1 MLFLFCVS
9 IVALLFFGMLYA
21 IAPNHSRDYSDFKGR
36 MYAHRGLHQP
46 GVPENSMA
54 AFKLAVEGGYG
65 VELDVQFTKDHHI
78 VVFHDANLKRMCGV
92 NKRVR
97 DCTYEELQGYRLQD
111 TDQTIPLF
119 TDVLEVL
126 GETTLICEIKNHNG
140 NRNNRLC
147 RETYE
152 ALCRY
157 KGKYCIESFSPF
169 LVGWFRNNHPE
180 VIRGQLSCAMKD
192 EGGLGYVARLAL
204 SQLFINC
211 ISRPDF
217 IAYRH
222 QDYRQPGFYICSK
235 LYHPLLVAW
244 TARGNEEQNEAWKR
258 FDAVIFELYANPH
271 PVE

>member
-1 MLFLFCVS
+1 MFPLTLFAV
-9 IVALLFFGMLYA
+9 IIILFFAMLYA
-21 IAPNHSRDYSDFKGR
+21 IAPNHTRDYSDFKGK
-36 MYAHRGLHQP
+36 MYAHRGLHSP

-54 AFKLAVEGGYG
+54 AFKAAVAEGYG

-92 NKRVR
+92 DKRVR
-97 DCTYEELQGYRLQD
+97 DCTYEELKQYRLEG
-111 TDQTIPLF
+111 TDEIIPLF
-119 TDVLEVL
+119 EDVLKTL
-126 GETTLICEIKNHNG
+126 DQITLICEIKNHNG

-152 ALCRY
+152 MLASY
-157 KGKYCIESFSPF
+157 KGKFCIESFSPF
-169 LVGWFRNNHPE
+169 LVRWFRYNHPE
-180 VIRGQLSCAMKD
+180 VVRGQLSCAMKD
-192 EGGLGYVARLAL
+192 EGSLGYIARLAL

-222 QDYRQPGFYICSK
+222 QDYRQPGFFICSR

-244 TARGNEEQNEAWKR
+244 TARGKEEQNEAWKR